1 MIQLTDIK
9 KAYRTEYDTLQVLKG
24 INLEIEK
31 GEMVSIM
38 GASGSGKS
46 TLMNIIG
53 LLDTYDSGT
62 YLFDNKDMKNL
73 DSIERS
79 AYRSRN
85 IGFVFQAA
93 NLISYKN
100 VVENVALPLFY
111 QNVSNKEREQK
122 AMEKLEPLGI
132 ANWAKHFPNELSGGQ
147 RQRVAIA
154 RALIADAPLLLADEP
169 TGQLDSKTTNEVMQ
183 IFKEINQRGTTI
195 VIVTHEEDIAAQT
208 QRIIRIV
215 DGLIQ

>member
-111 QNVSNKEREQK
+111 QNVSKKEREQK

-183 IFKEINQRGTTI
+183 IFKKINQRGTTI

>member
-111 QNVSNKEREQK
+111 QNVSKKEREQK

-132 ANWAKHFPNELSGGQ
+132 ANWAKHFPNELSGGL

>member
-111 QNVSNKEREQK
+111 QNLSKKEREQK

>member
-111 QNVSNKEREQK
+111 QNVSKKEREQK
-122 AMEKLEPLGI
+122 AMEKLENLGI

>member
-1 MIQLTDIK
+1 MIKLYKMIQLTDIK

-111 QNVSNKEREQK
+111 
-122 AMEKLEPLGI
+122 
-132 ANWAKHFPNELSGGQ
+132 
-147 RQRVAIA
+147 
-154 RALIADAPLLLADEP
+154 
-169 TGQLDSKTTNEVMQ
+169 
-183 IFKEINQRGTTI
+183 
-195 VIVTHEEDIAAQT
+195 
-208 QRIIRIV
+208 
-215 DGLIQ
+215 

>member
-111 QNVSNKEREQK
+111 QNVSKKEREQK

-195 VIVTHEEDIAAQT
+195 VIVTQEEDIAAQT